1 MLAYA
6 EERVLTTQ
14 AVLTFEGKLN
24 HEKLV
29 AAISPL
35 LDDEKT
41 KVKLTAVELLALLH
55 ASLGAGS
62 LLLTLLY
69 WHKSTHTDAAVELL
83 ALLHASLGAGTQFTC
98 FTGTKV
104 QILAQRSSCLRS
116 STPLSAHSG
125 CTRIIR
131 RSTYADAC

>member
-1 MLAYA
+1 M
-6 EERVLTTQ
+6 LTTQ

-62 LLLTLLY
+62 LLLP
-69 WHKSTHTDAAVELL
+69 
-83 ALLHASLGAGTQFTC
+83 C

-104 QILAQRSSCLRS
+104 QILTQRSSCLRS
-116 STPLSAHSG
+116 STPLSAQVL
-125 CTRIIR
+125 
-131 RSTYADAC
+131 YLLALLVQKYKY

>member
-1 MLAYA
+1 ML
-6 EERVLTTQ
+6 TMQ

-41 KVKLTAVELLALLH
+41 KVKLTAVELLALL
-55 ASLGAGS
+55 
-62 LLLTLLY
+62 Y
-69 WHKSTHTDAAVELL
+69 
-83 ALLHASLGAGTQFTC
+83 ASLGAGTQFTC

-104 QILAQRSSCLRS
+104 QILTQWSSCLRS
-116 STPLSAHSG
+116 YTPLSAQVLSLLAYWYK
-125 CTRIIR
+125 
-131 RSTYADAC
+131 STNTD

>member
-1 MLAYA
+1 M
-6 EERVLTTQ
+6 LTTQ

-24 HEKLV
+24 HEMLV

-55 ASLGAGS
+55 ASLGAG
-62 LLLTLLY
+62 TLLP
-69 WHKSTHTDAAVELL
+69 
-83 ALLHASLGAGTQFTC
+83 C

-104 QILAQRSSCLRS
+104 QILTQRSSCLRS
-116 STPLSAHSG
+116 STPLGAGLFNLLALLVQKYEYWLSCLRFS
-125 CTRIIR
+125 TPRW
-131 RSTYADAC
+131 RSSVC